1 MAPAASI
8 LSVTAVAG
16 SKRPAASDAELPL
29 LDLDSSSL
37 HQQQVSSSVINPTY
51 VPYRRRHARQ
61 FCDDR
66 SLTYILRVC
75 GCGLAWQG
83 DKAGRKG
90 QDQDHHQQQQLE
102 CPRCRS
108 TNTKFCYY
116 NNYSTAQPRHFCR
129 ACRRYWTH
137 GGTLR
142 DVPVGGASRRA
153 GGGGKRRRV
162 SSAETSS
169 SSPPVPASLADACL
183 SDLPSVFPF
192 LSDGSFF
199 PQLDLGAVVLA
210 PPAFSSSWRSVA
222 PDFYDGLAPWGDI
235 AGLDLSW
242 TPPGN

>member
-8 LSVTAVAG
+8 HSATAAATG
-16 SKRPAASDAELPL
+16 ASKRPADSDAELL
-29 LDLDSSSL
+29 LDSSAI
-37 HQQQVSSSVINPTY
+37 HQQ
-51 VPYRRRHARQ
+51 
-61 FCDDR
+61 
-66 SLTYILRVC
+66 
-75 GCGLAWQG
+75 G
-83 DKAGRKG
+83 DEAVRKG
-90 QDQDHHQQQQLE
+90 QQPRQQQLE

-153 GGGGKRRRV
+153 SGGGGKRRRV
-162 SSAETSS
+162 SAEPSSAAS
-169 SSPPVPASLADACL
+169 SSPPPMPAASLADACL
-183 SDLPSVFPF
+183 PDLTSAFPF

-199 PQLDLGAVVLA
+199 PEFDLGGGVALA
-210 PPAFSSSWRSVA
+210 PAAFSSLWQSVV
-222 PDFYDGLAPWGDI
+222 PDFYDGLAPWDDGATAGADAAAGFAGAWGDI